1 MRFFESI
8 VDTALNASRPIK
20 RIILVAFDSLV
31 IFLMLS
37 FAIASRL
44 ECLSFCCRLLHS
56 LPHHTLSNHLYLL
69 KSGLYRAFLRHVS
82 TEVAVIIAFGSVIS
96 AGIVLGA
103 ITVFLT
109 LPLSTA
115 VIYAAFLFI
124 ATAGTGLLCVVSRTV
139 IGATVKI

>member
-1 MRFFESI
+1 MQ
-8 VDTALNASRPIK
+8 SRPIK

-37 FAIASRL
+37 LAIASRL
-44 ECLSFCCRLLHS
+44 ESPSFLFNS
-56 LPHHTLSNHLYLL
+56 DFYTLYLIILSPTIYIFL

-103 ITVFLT
+103 IAVFHLT
-109 LPLSTA
+109 FH
-115 VIYAAFLFI
+115 YR
-124 ATAGTGLLCVVSRTV
+124 LL
-139 IGATVKI
+139 